1 MIKNIDEKDYTDID
15 AMGNP
20 MTYTKLDGGG
30 NELPD
35 SAKSWTTVRDN
46 LTGLIWEMKTDD
58 GSIHDK
64 DNKYFWYDT
73 NPATNGGNAGKPGDV
88 NNTENFIKALNDA
101 NYGGYSDWRLPTRK
115 ELHTIVIER
124 HAIAE
129 RPTIDTNY
137 FPNTLSSFYWSS
149 TTYASCTIGAW
160 GVNFCGGY
168 DRDYA
173 KPYSYYVRAVRGGQ
187 PVALIAESAVGRL
200 EIVQLLLDNG
210 ADVNADDDGVTALW
224 NASAAGHFEIVQ
236 LLLDN
241 GANVNANGDRYN
253 CITALIAASKEGHL
267 EIVQL
272 LLDNGADVNF
282 NRNDVTALVAAS
294 ENGYLEI
301 VQLLLDKGA
310 NVDIANPDYHGVTA
324 LVAASKEGH
333 TEVVRLL
340 LDYGA
345 NPNVDDNDV
354 TALWEASSCG
364 HTEVVKLLLDHDAN
378 VDIANPDYDG
388 VTALWVASSCGHT
401 EVVKLLLDNGADVNF
416 DRNEVTALWRASAN
430 GHTEL
435 VRLLLEYGADE
446 TIYNNETALSIAS
459 RHGYTE
465 IVNLLTGRG
474 TINTISEGDGKTP
487 LMIAAEEGYTE
498 IVEHLLYGGA
508 DVTICQGYDSPLT
521 LALRNGHAEIVKL
534 LMNEFNVSEILEK
547 SGVSDGEM
555 REMLDANYTDNPMSY
570 SKLDG
575 SGNVLPDSST
585 SWVTV
590 RDNFTGLIWE
600 VKTNINQGKN
610 YDDPHNADNTYTWYD
625 CNPATNGGDTGT
637 QGDGNNTENFIKAL
651 NDAKYCGYSDWRLPS
666 IKELSDVVKY
676 SHKGAMIES
685 RYFPNTQQSMYWS
698 STTNADFTDRA
709 WSVPFYDTM
718 IHGVHDFINPKEHGY
733 YARAVRGG
741 KSELLS
747 NLAIL
752 SFDAVDSDSKDD
764 ASTAACGYTDNG
776 DGTVTDPS
784 NSLMWQQKT
793 TSPTMTWEQALT
805 YCEGLNLGGYTDW
818 RLPTIK
824 ELRGLVDFSL
834 YNLAINKTYF
844 PHTAVFY
851 WSSTTCEPHTNTVWG
866 VVSSTG
872 YARYGYKNEGLHYNG
887 LAGYIYC
894 KYNGYYVR
902 AVRGGQS
909 GSFDHLVISV
919 SPARYNV
926 PQDAGTTTFIV
937 SKTGPGTMPWTSAVT
952 SGGSWLSIAPVDS
965 GSNSGTITCRF
976 TTNIRTTART
986 ATIRITATD
995 AIGSPTDVKLTQAG
1009 QINHLQ
1015 HRRRNDKNRRQ
1026 RQLQRSHTL

>member
-20 MTYTKLDGGG
+20 MTYTKLDGSG

-101 NYGGYSDWRLPTRK
+101 NYGGYSDWRLPTCK
-115 ELHTIVIER
+115 ELHTIVIEDMLSP
-124 HAIAE
+124 

-149 TTYASCTIGAW
+149 TTNAYNANDAW
-160 GVNFCGGY
+160 GVSFNGGY

-173 KPYSYYVRAVRGGQ
+173 KPYSYYVRAVR
-187 PVALIAESAVGRL
+187 PVALIAESAVGHL

-210 ADVNADDDGVTALW
+210 ADVNVDDDGVTALW

-241 GANVNANGDRYN
+241 GADVNANGDRYD

-282 NRNDVTALVAAS
+282 GRNDVTALITASEEGHLEIVQLLLDKGADVNADHNDVTALIAAS

-310 NVDIANPDYHGVTA
+310 NVNLANPDYDDGETA
-324 LVAASKEGH
+324 LWVASKEGH
-333 TEVVRLL
+333 TEVVNLL
-340 LDYGA
+340 LDKGA
-345 NPNVDDNDV
+345 D
-354 TALWEASSCG
+354 
-364 HTEVVKLLLDHDAN
+364 
-378 VDIANPDYDG
+378 VDIVNPDYDG
-388 VTALWVASSCGHT
+388 VTALWVASEEGHT
-401 EVVKLLLDNGADVNF
+401 EVVNLLLDKGADVNF
-416 DRNEVTALWRASAN
+416 DLNDKTVLWVASTN
-430 GHTEL
+430 GHTEV
-435 VRLLLEYGADE
+435 VRLLLKHGADE
-446 TIYNNETALSIAS
+446 TMIYDDETALTIAS
-459 RHGYTE
+459 RYGYTE
-465 IVNLLTGRG
+465 IVDLLAGG
-474 TINTISEGDGKTP
+474 GKNSAINIISELDGKTP
-487 LMIAAEEGYTE
+487 LMIASEMGYTE
-498 IVEHLLYGGA
+498 IVEHLLSGGA
-508 DVTICQGYDSPLT
+508 DFTFSYYYDSPLT
-521 LALRNGHAEIVKL
+521 LALKNGHAEIVKL
-534 LMNEFNVSEILEK
+534 LMNAFDVSEILES
-547 SGVSDGEM
+547 SGVRDGELL
-555 REMLDANYTDNPMSY
+555 EMLDANYSDNPMSY
-570 SKLDG
+570 TKLDG

-590 RDNFTGLIWE
+590 RDNFTNLIWE
-600 VKTNINQGKN
+600 VKSNINRGKN

-625 CNPATNGGDTGT
+625 CNPATNGGNTGT

-651 NDAKYCGYSDWRLPS
+651 NDANYCGYSDWRLPS

-698 STTNADFTDRA
+698 STTQSDFTNRA
-709 WSVPFYDTM
+709 WSVPFYDTI
-718 IHGVHDFINPKEHGY
+718 IHGVHDCVNSKHHAY

-747 NLAIL
+747 NLAML
-752 SFDAVDSDSKDD
+752 TFDAVDSDSKDN

-793 TSPTMTWEQALT
+793 TFFTKTWEQALT

-844 PHTAVFY
+844 PHMAVFY
-851 WSSTTCEPHTNTVWG
+851 WSSTTCEPHTSTAWG

-872 YARYGYKNEGLHYNG
+872 YARYGYKNEGLHDGLNSSSCEYNR
-887 LAGYIYC
+887 
-894 KYNGYYVR
+894 YYVR

-919 SPARYNV
+919 SPARCNV
-926 PQDAGTTTFIV
+926 SKDAGTTTFSV
-937 SKTGPGTMPWTSAVT
+937 SKTGPGTIPWTSAVT
-952 SGGSWLSIAPVDS
+952 SGGSWLSIATGGS

-976 TTNIRTTART
+976 TTNIRTAART
-986 ATIRITATD
+986 ATIRITATS

-1009 QINHLQ
+1009 LINHPQ

-1026 RQLQRSHTL
+1026 RQLQRSHTP